1 MNKKNKKYM
10 KINKITPKQIEI
22 ILLLYKFRF
31 LNTHQFKTLLK
42 HKDIRRINSWLKDL
56 NDKKIIFRIYSK
68 KIGENTKPAIYCLDS
83 ASKKIVQDHKEINK
97 IFLNRVYKEKTRSKE
112 FIDHSLFIASIYLN
126 FLKLAET
133 NNSKFEF
140 LTKTT
145 LLDLF
150 TDSYFTIYNKEYLIE
165 VWDKKEAD
173 FVLRKKIKKLINHFI
188 YGDWPHK
195 NDKDFPTILLFCLNE
210 KNKNYLNPF
219 ITQVLIEEGNLK
231 LSFLLT
237 SLEIIKDQ
245 NLENIKWQ
253 ALN

>member
-1 MNKKNKKYM
+1 M
-10 KINKITPKQIEI
+10 KITPKQLEI

-97 IFLNRVYKEKTRSKE
+97 IFLSRVYKEKNRSKE
-112 FIDHSLFIASIYLN
+112 FINHSLFISSLYLY
-126 FLKLAET
+126 FLKLAEN

-145 LLDLF
+145 LLNLF
-150 TDSYFTIYNKEYLIE
+150 TDAYLNINNKKYLIE
-165 VWDKKEAD
+165 IWDKKEAD
-173 FVLRKKIKKLINHFI
+173 FILRKRTKQLINHFV
-188 YGDWPHK
+188 YGDFPK
-195 NDKDFPTILLFCLNE
+195 ETDKDSPTILLICFNE
-210 KNKNYLNPF
+210 KAKIYLNSF
-219 ITQVLIEEGNLK
+219 ITQTLNEEGNFPLN
-231 LSFLLT
+231 FLIS
-237 SLEIIKDQ
+237 SLEIIK
-245 NLENIKWQ
+245 NEGLENIKWQ